1 MSNSDPTPDTATE
14 VVADDDG
21 SEGVDEQFR
30 ALMEG
35 LRTTIPG
42 VTVLFGFLLALPFQS
57 DFSTID
63 PVVRF
68 TYGVAFV
75 ATAVAAVLL
84 IAPSAHQRVR
94 ALMSG
99 IPRKTASHVATAVRL
114 AVAGTASFLVAIV
127 ASVYLVTSVRFG
139 NVGSAIALA
148 VIGGLA
154 AWAWFWIPLVRFQRD

>member
-1 MSNSDPTPDTATE
+1 MDGHETERSD
-14 VVADDDG
+14 VVANEG
-21 SEGVDEQFR
+21 TNGVDEQFR

-63 PVVRF
+63 PVDRF

-84 IAPSAHQRVR
+84 ISPSAHQRVR

-99 IPRKTASHVATAVRL
+99 IPRRTAAHVEMAVKL

-139 NVGSAIALA
+139 SVGSALSLAIIA
-148 VIGGLA
+148 GLA
-154 AWAWFWIPLVRFQRD
+154 GWSWFWLPLVSFRDD